1 MTFSFF
7 FFAPPPKTKL
17 TTILQK
23 SRALMTWVDQHK
35 MHNSPSMR
43 SLIARNTELVIA
55 NEEAKIVTGLGKDL
69 LKNNQKK

>member
-1 MTFSFF
+1 
-7 FFAPPPKTKL
+7 
-17 TTILQK
+17 
-23 SRALMTWVDQHK
+23 MTWVDQHK